1 MPRVIRRVAI
11 GHSGEMN
18 GVCLSKIRNDE
29 KDFWIVG
36 SWQYAMLCM
45 LADIKIR
52 EIQL

>member
-36 SWQYAMLCM
+36 DLLRAICLLS
-45 LADIKIR
+45 DIKIR
-52 EIQL
+52 EI

>member
-36 SWQYAMLCM
+36 DWPRAICLFS
-45 LADIKIR
+45 DIKIR
-52 EIQL
+52 EI

>member
-29 KDFWIVG
+29 KDFWIVVDWLRAICLF
-36 SWQYAMLCM
+36 S
-45 LADIKIR
+45 DIKIR
-52 EIQL
+52 EI